1 MSEQQT
7 KTWTR
12 ARILRRSLTVVAIS
26 VGVVALAAVVGV
38 TVVWGHFWD
47 FRVGNPTSE
56 TCGTCHTMDTYV
68 DTLTDE
74 EMLVSRHTARDISC
88 VDCHEV
94 GLEQQIHETL
104 AFLRDD
110 YETPL
115 MRAQYNNEYCFKCHE
130 HGSYDQLA
138 WRTTD
143 LGVSDAQAG
152 GHEANPHQPP
162 HYSELECYSCHRM
175 HRPSTLLC
183 WECHTYEFRLPVV
196 PQ

>member
-7 KTWTR
+7 QTR
-12 ARILRRSLTVVAIS
+12 TRTRILRRS
-26 VGVVALAAVVGV
+26 VALLASIIGVIALVAAVGV

-47 FRVGNPTSE
+47 FRVGNPTSDS
-56 TCGTCHTMDTYV
+56 CGTCHTMETYV
-68 DTLTDE
+68 DTLTNG
-74 EMLVSRHTARDISC
+74 EMLVSRHAARDIGC

-94 GLEQQIHETL
+94 DLEQQIHETL
-104 AFLRDD
+104 AHLQDN
-110 YETPL
+110 YEAPL
-115 MRAQYNNEYCFKCHE
+115 MRARYENDRCFECHE
-130 HGSYDQLA
+130 HQSYDQLA

-162 HYSELECYSCHRM
+162 HYSDLECHSCHRM

-183 WECHTYEFRLPVV
+183 WECHTYEFRFPASL
-196 PQ
+196 Q